1 MNRIKDF
8 EELWTVVHPP
18 FTFWLD
24 AMTLLFLVWKRSSM
38 HIFDHD
44 TLNVSVWYHDSIC
57 DVGLSLSGCDWIVWH
72 EKHPSIW
79 ALKLESLVEVFT
91 GWISSTSFKE
101 TSSLLAHKSYWK
113 KKFWLIPSCSD
124 HTCLLFFF
132 FLFLI
137 YIYIYMCVCV
147 CVCLCVCWYVYMYV
161 FIYLFIL
168 KSNYVILGSL
178 WMLLNHF
185 FLLEPLWSFESL
197 EAPKFFRWTSRWPLV
212 S

>member
-1 MNRIKDF
+1 
-8 EELWTVVHPP
+8 
-18 FTFWLD
+18 
-24 AMTLLFLVWKRSSM
+24 M

-147 CVCLCVCWYVYMYV
+147 CVCVCVLVCIYVC
-161 FIYLFIL
+161 IYLFIYF
-168 KSNYVILGSL
+168 KIKYVILGSL

-185 FLLEPLWSFESL
+185 FMLEPLWSFESL
-197 EAPKFFRWTSRWPLV
+197 EAPKFFRWTLRWPLV